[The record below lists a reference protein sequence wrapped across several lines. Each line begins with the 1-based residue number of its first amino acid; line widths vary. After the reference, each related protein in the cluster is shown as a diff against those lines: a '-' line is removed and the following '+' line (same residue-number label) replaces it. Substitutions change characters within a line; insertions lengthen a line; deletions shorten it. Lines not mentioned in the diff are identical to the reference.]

1 MSAKITKIEGYNA
14 EQDFNR
20 LPNNE
25 KKAST
30 TYEELVERLI
40 RKRYSVSAEIAI
52 LRQRDQKP
60 DEFAEYNAYAEQC
73 KYKAKAIIGGTY
85 ESNYKY

>member
-1 MSAKITKIEGYNA
+1 MKITKIEGYNA
-14 EQDFNR
+14 EQDFVR
-20 LPNNE
+20 LPDTE
-25 KKAST
+25 KTASA

-40 RKRYSVSAEIAI
+40 RKRYSVSAELAI

-73 KYKAKAIIGGTY
+73 KRVVKERINQ
-85 ESNYKY
+85 SM